1 MFQKPN
7 SSILTLVILAAIALA
22 TVTIAGLFFLGSR
35 SEPPAN
41 SEIVNVEGVD
51 FVVRT
56 NPNLRVRLVEQ
67 PAPPIVEN
75 QPIQE
80 QSNQQTEQG
89 EVVQQEPPPPT
100 ETPAPTATAVPAAE
114 PVIFEPYTVQP
125 NDTLFS
131 IDSRR
136 EDTTIPLMARF
147 GIDAADLV
155 PGEII
160 DLPIANP
167 AFCPGQRTY
176 VVKEGDTAFR
186 IAQNAG
192 IAVETLRD
200 INNFDEN
207 YTIQIA
213 QVICLP

>member
-1 MFQKPN
+1 MFQKSN
-7 SSILTLVILAAIALA
+7 STIVTLVIVAAIALG
-22 TVTIAGLFFLGSR
+22 TITIAGLFLLGNR
-35 SEPPAN
+35 SEPPVN
-41 SEIVNVEGVD
+41 SEVVNVEGVD
-51 FVVRT
+51 FVVQI
-56 NPNLRVRLVEQ
+56 NPNLRIRLVEQ
-67 PAPPIVEN
+67 PAPPVMES
-75 QPIQE
+75 QPVQE
-80 QSNQQTEQG
+80 QPNQQAEQG
-89 EVVQQEPPPPT
+89 DNVQQPPPPPT

-114 PVIFEPYTVQP
+114 PVIFEPYIVQP

-131 IDSRR
+131 IDNRR

-147 GIDAADLV
+147 GIDAADLI

-160 DLPIANP
+160 DLPVANP

-192 IAVETLRD
+192 IPVETLRD
-200 INNFDEN
+200 INHFDEN
-207 YTIQIA
+207 YTIEIA